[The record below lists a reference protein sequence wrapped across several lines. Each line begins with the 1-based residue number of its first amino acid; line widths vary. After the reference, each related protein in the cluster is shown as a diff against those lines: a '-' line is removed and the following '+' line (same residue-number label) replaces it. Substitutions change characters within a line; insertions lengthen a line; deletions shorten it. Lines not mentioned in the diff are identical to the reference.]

1 MIILIALG
9 FLEKVPKEYY
19 CTYEDDPEKEVVC
32 KPEDF
37 CNDPSVLSYHPNM
50 ELKQSYQ
57 NWISHYNL
65 TCTPGGY
72 IGLIGSCFFTGW
84 IITLIFIPRI
94 SDLNGR
100 QKLIMYGNIVCTLAY
115 ALLFISHSYVVLII
129 SMTIMGMMSTIRAQI
144 GTIYLYES
152 LQKHAFVLTYTI
164 FMALEGAAGVF
175 VSLYFMYVSKNFI
188 WLLATGFC
196 MQIVGT
202 IITLTYPESLR
213 WLIKSGQIKEA

>member
-1 MIILIALG
+1 MILSQNSVMIILLSLG

-19 CTYEDDPEKEVVC
+19 CTYENDPDKEVIC

-37 CNDPSVLSYHPNM
+37 CRDSSVLSYHPNM
-50 ELKQSYQ
+50 ELKQSYH

-100 QKLIMYGNIVCTLAY
+100 HKLIMYGNI
-115 ALLFISHSYVVLII
+115 I
-129 SMTIMGMMSTIRAQI
+129 
-144 GTIYLYES
+144 
-152 LQKHAFVLTYTI
+152 
-164 FMALEGAAGVF
+164 
-175 VSLYFMYVSKNFI
+175 
-188 WLLATGFC
+188 
-196 MQIVGT
+196 
-202 IITLTYPESLR
+202 
-213 WLIKSGQIKEA
+213 